1 MFYKKRCSLR
11 LRKIHRKTPVPE
23 FLFLI
28 KLQLDFIKKEALAK
42 VFSCEFRKI
51 SKSTFFTEHLW
62 ATASAPPMK
71 IERTANSITLK
82 MISKVAKLQEKS
94 NKNIR
99 YTSQFIIPTIT
110 TVYWVYHEVN
120 SVL

>member
-1 MFYKKRCSLR
+1 M
-11 LRKIHRKTPVPE
+11 PVPE

-28 KLQLDFIKKEALAK
+28 KLQAEPSNFIKKEALAK

-71 IERTANSITLK
+71 MERTANSITLK

-94 NKNIR
+94 NDNIR
-99 YTSQFIIPTIT
+99 YTSQFIVPTIT